1 MKEIKKAWLGE
12 QTNCLDSNTQD
23 SSGSLSFAS
32 FSGLFLIAGIAS
44 LSALII
50 SVSIFLYKERQQILI
65 RFNSESSIWRRIYHT
80 LRIFDRRDLSSHAF
94 RNSAPRN
101 GVDSDHVIGTTDA
114 STNTNSPQ
122 NSSRFLVHTN
132 SHFSFPEES
141 GMPTRESGDPNPNG
155 QAFQLALAIELSD
168 QPNQESPK
176 NPERALENC

>member
-1 MKEIKKAWLGE
+1 MKEIEKKWLGE
-12 QTNCLDSNTQD
+12 QTNCPDSNTQD

-50 SVSIFLYKERQQILI
+50 SVSMFLYKERQQILI

-114 STNTNSPQ
+114 STNTNCPQ

-132 SHFSFPEES
+132 SHFSFSEES

-168 QPNQESPK
+168 HPNQESPK
-176 NPERALENC
+176 TPERALENC